1 MSKAVYFLTLTI
13 LLLSACSPSEVPKTA
28 NALNQ
33 DTNGTAETSSKPR
46 RPVITIGA
54 DPWCPHN
61 CTAGDQREGYM
72 IDITREVFEASG
84 FEVKYLNVSWA
95 RALQMTR
102 EGVLDAV
109 VGAFITDAPD
119 FVFPDEAQGRSHV
132 ALYTRADSEWIYQGL
147 ESLADQTLLAING
160 YSYSTELDDY
170 IETYADEPSRVWVI
184 SGPSPLNR
192 AIYLLEQ
199 HRADVYPED
208 VYVMTWATKNRIE
221 TPPPRD
227 AGLLQK
233 TDIYVAFS
241 PEKSHSG
248 QLAALLSEGTVRL
261 RASGRIGEIMAA
273 YGLPED

>member
-1 MSKAVYFLTLTI
+1 MSKAVYLLTLAM
-13 LLLSACSPSEVPKTA
+13 LLSACSPSEAPKAADT
-28 NALNQ
+28 LNQ
-33 DTNGTAETSSKPR
+33 DTDSTAIASSDPQ

-61 CTAGDQREGYM
+61 CAAGDQREGYM

-84 FEVKYLNVSWA
+84 YEVEYLNISWA

-102 EGVLDAV
+102 EGQLDAV
-109 VGAFITDAPD
+109 VGAFSTDAPD
-119 FVFPDEAQGRSHV
+119 LVFPDEPQGRSHI
-132 ALYTRADSEWIYQGL
+132 AMYTRADSQWLYQGL
-147 ESLADQTLLAING
+147 ESLTDQTLLAING

-170 IETYADEPSRVWVI
+170 IQTHADEPARVWVI

-208 VYVMTWATKNRIE
+208 VYVMTWAMKDQIM

-233 TDIYVAFS
+233 TDTYVAFS
-241 PEKSHSG
+241 PENERSG

-261 RASGRIGEIMAA
+261 RESGRIGEIMAT